1 MDFEIEGDDDDY
13 NFEWGETSKPAAKK
27 NSMFGADAG
36 GYEDET
42 EYNFSYEN
50 DRGSKKKYEPFS
62 PVSTHH
68 SAPVSKAAVK
78 NVPAVNSGNAL
89 ERAQSLM
96 DKYSGKTVSAPTSNF
111 RNQNMRT
118 FSEADISMSS
128 SEEEASEF
136 EMSESMDDTPA
147 GVSALSSFM
156 LHTNILHS
164 LPRTRTNNL
173 LCCIVL
179 YITRLYSHQQKKA
192 GGKKDSKSNTKSKP
206 AGGGGGNK
214 RDINALDSKVPH
226 LFVCLYLHTCSRGF
240 WKIVFPSAH
249 FESVRHIFTLSS
261 ILPPFRR
268 TWSSAWARA
277 WTTTTICP
285 NRTKWLH
292 PRAL

>member
-13 NFEWGETSKPAAKK
+13 NFEWGETSKPAAKN

-42 EYNFSYEN
+42 EYNFSYQN

-68 SAPVSKAAVK
+68 NDPVRKSVPK

-136 EMSESMDDTPA
+136 EMSESMDDTPV
-147 GVSALSSFM
+147 GVSVL
-156 LHTNILHS
+156 
-164 LPRTRTNNL
+164 R
-173 LCCIVL
+173 LCI
-179 YITRLYSHQQKKA
+179 
-192 GGKKDSKSNTKSKP
+192 KSNYCRHELP
-206 AGGGGGNK
+206 
-214 RDINALDSKVPH
+214 
-226 LFVCLYLHTCSRGF
+226 YLCS
-240 WKIVFPSAH
+240 
-249 FESVRHIFTLSS
+249 L
-261 ILPPFRR
+261 
-268 TWSSAWARA
+268 
-277 WTTTTICP
+277 
-285 NRTKWLH
+285 N
-292 PRAL
+292 